1 MFNALAGLV
10 AFFYGLIPNYGVAIT
25 LLTVAVMG
33 VLAPFTWKGTRSMLA
48 MQRLQPELKKLQ
60 AKHKG
65 DRQALNEAMM
75 AFYKEHQINPLS
87 GCLPMLVQMPVLL
100 VMYRVIRGLTYNP
113 PSYIGHSTKLFKA
126 LTKGI
131 EHTHKQGGPASVKM
145 PFLGID
151 LAKSARNVHGSIG
164 HLAPLYIL
172 IALVIVTG
180 FIQARQMSGRNPSA
194 AAANPQAQMM
204 QKVFPLF
211 TGFISIEIQAGVVLY
226 FLVSNV
232 FRIVQTDLMYRLDPK
247 LSTEVKS
254 EVAEIEAKA
263 EEILKKEKSSN
274 PPPSGRVTP
283 SPNAAQKPSNGA
295 RSSNGAKSAGA
306 KRRSAKRRRGR

>member
-1 MFNALAGLV
+1 MFNVLAGLV
-10 AFFYGLIPNYGVAIT
+10 AFFYSVVPSYGIAIT
-25 LLTVAVMG
+25 LLTLAVMG

-87 GCLPMLVQMPVLL
+87 GCLPLLVQMPVLL
-100 VMYRVIRGLTYNP
+100 VMYRVIGGLAHTSKVHGVTTP
-113 PSYIGHSTKLFKA
+113 TPKYIKHSSDLYKA
-126 LTKGI
+126 LIHDHG
-131 EHTHKQGGPASVKM
+131 KM
-145 PFLGID
+145 DFLGID
-151 LAKSARNVHGSIG
+151 LAKAARAVHGSIG
-164 HLAPLYIL
+164 HLAPLYLL

-180 FIQARQMSGRNPSA
+180 FIQARQMSGRNPGA
-194 AAANPQAQMM
+194 AQANPQAQMM
-204 QKVFPLF
+204 QKIFPLF
-211 TGFISIEIQAGVVLY
+211 TGFISIEIAAGVVLY

-247 LSTEVKS
+247 LSTEVKA

-263 EEILKKEKSSN
+263 EEIVRKEKGAS
-274 PPPSGRVTP
+274 PPPTGRVTP
-283 SPNAAQKPSNGA
+283 SAKSPTNGA
-295 RSSNGAKSAGA
+295 RTNGAKSSGA
-306 KRRSAKRRRGR
+306 RRRSAKRRRGR

>member
-1 MFNALAGLV
+1 MFNLLAGLV
-10 AFFYGLIPNYGVAIT
+10 AFFYSLIPNYGVAIT

-87 GCLPMLVQMPVLL
+87 GCLPLLVQMPVLL
-100 VMYRVIRGLTYNP
+100 VMYRVIRGLTYNRP
-113 PSYIGHSTKLFKA
+113 HYIKATTKLYQA
-126 LTKGI
+126 LIKHG
-131 EHTHKQGGPASVKM
+131 HLLDSKHGGPKTVKM

-151 LAKSARNVHGSIG
+151 LAQAARSVHGSIG
-164 HLAPLYIL
+164 HLLPLYLL

-180 FIQARQMSGRNPSA
+180 FVQARQMSGKNPGA
-194 AAANPQAQMM
+194 AQANPQAQMM

-211 TGFISIEIQAGVVLY
+211 TGFISIEIPAGVVLY

-247 LSTEVKS
+247 LSTEVKA

-263 EEILKKEKSSN
+263 EEIIKKDKGAA
-274 PPPSGRVTP
+274 PPTSGRVTA
-283 SPNAAQKPSNGA
+283 SPNAQKASNPP
-295 RSSNGAKSAGA
+295 RSSNGAR
-306 KRRSAKRRRGR
+306 RRSAKRRRGR

>member
-48 MQRLQPELKKLQ
+48 MQSLQPEIKKLQ

-113 PSYIGHSTKLFKA
+113 PSYISAKSKLYQA
-126 LTKGI
+126 LTNHGHLVAHRK
-131 EHTHKQGGPASVKM
+131 GGPSSVKM

-151 LAKSARNVHGSIG
+151 LAKSARTVHGSLG
-164 HLAPLYIL
+164 HLAPLYFL
-172 IALVIVTG
+172 IALVIITG
-180 FIQARQMSGRNPSA
+180 FIQARQMSGRNPAA

-247 LSTEVKS
+247 LSMEVKA

-263 EEILKKEKSSN
+263 EEIVKKEKSSN
-274 PPPSGRVTP
+274 PPPSGRATP
-283 SPNAAQKPSNGA
+283 SPNAQKSSNGA
-295 RSSNGAKSAGA
+295 RSNGAKSSGA

>member
-113 PSYIGHSTKLFKA
+113 PHYIKKTSERAVALRHSV
-126 LTKGI
+126 
-131 EHTHKQGGPASVKM
+131 PANAKTVKM

-151 LAKSARNVHGSIG
+151 LAKSARTVHGSIG
-164 HLAPLYIL
+164 HLAPLYLL

-180 FIQARQMSGRNPSA
+180 FIQARQMSGRNPGA

-263 EEILKKEKSSN
+263 EEILKKEKSSS
-274 PPPSGRVTP
+274 PPPSGRVTA
-283 SPNAAQKPSNGA
+283 SPNAPKQSNGD
-295 RSSNGAKSAGA
+295 RTNGAKSSGGA

>member
-10 AFFYGLIPNYGVAIT
+10 AFFYGLIPNYGIAIT

-131 EHTHKQGGPASVKM
+131 EHTHKQGGPSTVKM
-145 PFLGID
+145 PFIGID
-151 LAKSARNVHGSIG
+151 LAKAARSVHGSIG

-180 FIQARQMSGRNPSA
+180 FIQARQMSGRNPGA

-211 TGFISIEIQAGVVLY
+211 TGFISIEIPAGVVLY

-263 EEILKKEKSSN
+263 EEIIKKEKSST
-274 PPPSGRVTP
+274 PPVSGRVTQSP
-283 SPNAAQKPSNGA
+283 SAQKPSNGA
-295 RSSNGAKSAGA
+295 RTNGAKSSGA

>member
-113 PSYIGHSTKLFKA
+113 PSYISHTSKLYLA
-126 LTKGI
+126 LTKHGQLL
-131 EHTHKQGGPASVKM
+131 THKKGGPSSVKM

-151 LAKSARNVHGSIG
+151 LAKAARSVHGSIG

-180 FIQARQMSGRNPSA
+180 FIQARQMSGRSPQA

-211 TGFISIEIQAGVVLY
+211 TGFISIEIPAGVVLY

-247 LSTEVKS
+247 LSSEVKS

-263 EEILKKEKSSN
+263 EEILKKEKSSS
-274 PPPSGRVTP
+274 PPVSGRVTP
-283 SPNAAQKPSNGA
+283 SPNAPKQSNGA
-295 RSSNGAKSAGA
+295 RSNGAKSSGA

>member
-1 MFNALAGLV
+1 MFNLLAGLV
-10 AFFYGLIPNYGVAIT
+10 AFFYGLIPSYGLAIS
-25 LLTVAVMG
+25 LLTLTVML
-33 VLAPFTWKGTRSMLA
+33 VLAPFTIKGTRSMLA

-87 GCLPMLVQMPVLL
+87 GCLPLLVQMPVLL
-100 VMYRVIRGLTYNP
+100 VMYRVIAGLATTSKGHP
-113 PSYIGHSTKLFKA
+113 APKYIKHSSKLYTALIENGGHMK
-126 LTKGI
+126 
-131 EHTHKQGGPASVKM
+131 
-145 PFLGID
+145 FLGID
-151 LAKSARNVHGSIG
+151 LAKRAREVHESFG
-164 HLAPLYIL
+164 HLLPLYLL
-172 IALVIVTG
+172 IALVVITG
-180 FIQARQMSGRNPSA
+180 FVQARQMSGKNPGA

-211 TGFISIEIQAGVVLY
+211 TGFISIEIPAGVVLY

-247 LSTEVKS
+247 LSTEVKN

-263 EEILKKEKSSN
+263 EEILKKEKGAPPGAPNNQGRASN
-274 PPPSGRVTP
+274 NP
-283 SPNAAQKPSNGA
+283 A
-295 RSSNGAKSAGA
+295 RSSNGAR
-306 KRRSAKRRRGR
+306 RRSAKRRRGR